1 MQTTF
6 IRASRRTAGFTMVE
20 LAICIAVV
28 AVAMVAIIGVLP
40 SGLGSQQLSRE
51 ETIVNQDATVL
62 LEAIRTGAWLSDD
75 LTNYVDYV
83 VIERRV
89 FDGEN
94 SNRVITNGFAGPWF
108 SRANV
113 PPPATYLQSPLDVV
127 GALSLPK
134 YESIPEYDA
143 YFNRK
148 VPGQGF
154 TNTVIAQ
161 FRAFSGSLNE
171 KPMITNSLSPVAGTY
186 DSSFRYLVRVEI
198 SPVRTRPQPSTNRVA
213 LTNTIV
219 ALHTQENVVRHSLYD
234 VSLTVQWPVFGN
246 EVPARVGN
254 NSRTLRTQVQGRLV
268 PFYFNGATTPYT
280 LQNSSVV
287 PRHFTTDS
295 ASANVLYP

>member
-1 MQTTF
+1 
-6 IRASRRTAGFTMVE
+6 MVE

-62 LEAIRTGAWLSDD
+62 LEAIRTGALLSDD
-75 LTNYVDYV
+75 LTYYVDYV

-89 FDGEN
+89 FNGEN
-94 SNRVITNGFAGPWF
+94 PNRVITNGFVGPWF
-108 SRANV
+108 SANNV
-113 PPPATYLQSPLDVV
+113 PGPATYLQSPLDVV

-134 YESIPEYDA
+134 YESIPEYDG
-143 YFNRK
+143 YYNRK
-148 VPGQGF
+148 VPGQGY
-154 TNTVIAQ
+154 TNTVTAQ

-171 KPMITNSLSPVAGTY
+171 KPMVTNALRPVVGTY

-213 LTNTIV
+213 LTNPIV
-219 ALHTQENVVRHSLYD
+219 SSHTQENVIRHSLYD

-280 LQNSSVV
+280 LQNSSL
-287 PRHFTTDS
+287 DS